1 MATSISSISAELN
14 ALAQAGVVSENA
26 TEVIA
31 TIPAGTASV
40 TVSFDKD
47 KDYTLQQIHTEVLL
61 AVQKAVKASSTT
73 PAAEP
78 SAPVSAPVKEE
89 PAK

>member
-14 ALAQAGVVSENA
+14 ALAQAGVVTDNT

-31 TIPAGTASV
+31 TIPAGTGTI

-47 KDYTLQQIHTEVLL
+47 KDYSLQQIHTELLL
-61 AVQKAVKASSTT
+61 ALNKAVKASSTT
-73 PAAEP
+73 AEAE
-78 SAPVSAPVKEE
+78 SSAPVKEE